1 MPLNQHL
8 ECKILVYKSN
18 IIELE
23 YVVVNVLDDIRQ
35 EVVAER
41 LSRGKEQ
48 GGAVSSEREPAY
60 STVTDF
66 ARFRG

>member
-41 LSRGKEQ
+41 LSAAKSRAGLY
-48 GGAVSSEREPAY
+48 V
-60 STVTDF
+60 
-66 ARFRG
+66 